1 MVLLSSVDL
10 LFIFNFST
18 KLPTCIYI
26 ININITESE
35 EQQVKSL
42 EKQLQLV
49 V

>member
-1 MVLLSSVDL
+1 MKMNSNKVLKNLSNV
-10 LFIFNFST
+10 LFKPIDF
-18 KLPTCIYI
+18 YI

-35 EQQVKSL
+35 ELQVKSL